1 MTQREFAPN
10 NAKEQAKQATRE
22 ASPWIEPLGRFGYAA
37 KGVVYAIVGVL
48 AMQAAIGAGGATTD
62 TRGALQRIVDAPFG
76 RVLLGLVAVGLLG
89 YAIWRLV
96 QAFLDTENKGS
107 DGKGYAM
114 RAFYAIVGILYLG
127 LALSAVQLVLGSG
140 GGGGNEQGWTA
151 RLLAQPF
158 GRVLVG
164 LIGLGVIGAGLY
176 QLGKAYTARFREE
189 LRLGEMSPT
198 EQTWA
203 MRAGRLGYAARGIVF
218 ALIGAFFGIAAL
230 QSDASEAR
238 GFAGALQTLAD
249 FGPWLLGAIAL
260 GLIAYA
266 AFCFVEARY
275 RRMLLR

>member
-1 MTQREFAPN
+1 MTQRQLAPEQM
-10 NAKEQAKQATRE
+10 KQQAKQATRQ

-37 KGVVYAIVGVL
+37 KGLVYAIVGVL
-48 AMQAAIGAGGATTD
+48 AMQAALGAGGATTD
-62 TRGALQRIVDAPFG
+62 TRGALQRIVEAPFG
-76 RVLLGLVAVGLLG
+76 RVLLSIVAVGLLG

-114 RAFYAIVGILYLG
+114 RAFYAIVGVLYLG
-127 LALSAVQLVLGSG
+127 LALSAMQLVLGN

-164 LIGLGVIGAGLY
+164 LIGLGVIGAGVY
-176 QLGKAYTARFREE
+176 QLGKAYTAKFREE
-189 LRLGEMSPT
+189 LRLGEMSAT

-203 MRAGRLGYAARGIVF
+203 TRAGRLGYAARGIVF
-218 ALIGAFFGIAAL
+218 VLIGAFFGIAAL

-238 GFAGALQTLAD
+238 GFAGALETLA
-249 FGPWLLGAIAL
+249 GLGQLLLGAVAL